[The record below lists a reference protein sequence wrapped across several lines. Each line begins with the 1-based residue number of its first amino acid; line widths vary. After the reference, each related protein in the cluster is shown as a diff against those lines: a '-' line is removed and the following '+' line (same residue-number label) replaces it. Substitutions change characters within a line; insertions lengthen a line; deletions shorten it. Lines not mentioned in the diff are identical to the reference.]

1 MLSRKDIAMD
11 RRQFLK
17 TSSAALTAAGV
28 GVAPWRIAQAQA
40 GPIKI
45 GLLAPLTGVVASGG
59 KEMVESVQFFLDQV
73 KSEIAGRKVE
83 LVIEDDASNPDTA
96 LQKARRLVEQANC
109 HMLIG
114 DLLANTGLAVANYVK
129 GTGTPYFIPIIAADD
144 LTQRQR
150 IKNVIRV
157 AGYSASAFTH
167 PLGDWALKQGYKKIA
182 TVSQDYTFGHEQCGG
197 LAQVFTEG
205 GGEIVQQFWH
215 PLNTADFSPYLG
227 QLADLKVDAI
237 FAMET
242 GADATRFI
250 QQYANFGLK
259 GKIPLLGAMNATDQ
273 SVIRTLGEECE
284 GIISSAHFAEGSD
297 NAATQKFTKDYEAK
311 YGKIPSLY
319 GFSMF
324 SGIMWIAT
332 ALAKM
337 GGKVE
342 DREAFLDTVLKTEL
356 DGSPLGKPVKLDA
369 YGNPIYDVY
378 IRKVVKRSDG
388 KFWNVPVTS
397 YPSVSQFWKYDPE
410 TYMKQPPYSRAFQG
424 IKKA

>member
-1 MLSRKDIAMD
+1 MD

-17 TSSAALTAAGV
+17 TTTAAVAAAGV
-28 GVAPWRIAQAQA
+28 GAAPWRAASAQS

-59 KEMVESVQFFLDQV
+59 KEMVEGVQFYLEQV
-73 KSEIAGRKVE
+73 NNEMGGRKVE
-83 LVIEDDASNPDTA
+83 LVIEDDGSNPDTS
-96 LQKARRLVEQANC
+96 LQKARRLVEQGNC

-114 DLLANTGLAVANYVK
+114 NLLANTGLAVANYVK

-144 LTQRQR
+144 LTQRAR

-157 AGYSASAFTH
+157 AGYTASAFTH
-167 PLGDWALKQGYKKIA
+167 PLGDWCLKQGYKRIA
-182 TVSQDYTFGHEQCGG
+182 TISQDYTFGHEQCGG

-205 GGEIVQQFWH
+205 GGTIVQQFWH

-237 FAMET
+237 FAMDT
-242 GADATRFI
+242 GADATRFF
-250 QQYANFGLK
+250 QQYTSFGLK
-259 GKIPLLGAMNATDQ
+259 AKIPLIAAMNATDQ
-273 SVIRTLGEECE
+273 SVIRTLGDDCE
-284 GIISSAHFAEGSD
+284 GIIAPAHFAEGSD
-297 NAATQKFTKDYEAK
+297 NPVTVKFVKDYEAK

-319 GFSMF
+319 GFSMY
-324 SGIMWIAT
+324 SGMMWIDA
-332 ALAKM
+332 ALKKI

-342 DREAFLDTVLKTEL
+342 DRDLFIDTVLKTEL
-356 DGSPLGKPVKLDA
+356 DGSPLGKTVKFDA

-378 IRKVVKRSDG
+378 IRKVVKRADG
-388 KFWNVPVTS
+388 KYWNVPFQT
-397 YPSVSQFWKYDPE
+397 YPEVSQFWKYDPE
-410 TYMKQPPYSRAFQG
+410 TYMKQPPYSRTFQG

>member
-1 MLSRKDIAMD
+1 MNN
-11 RRQFLK
+11 Q
-17 TSSAALTAAGV
+17 
-28 GVAPWRIAQAQA
+28 
-40 GPIKI
+40 
-45 GLLAPLTGVVASGG
+45 
-59 KEMVESVQFFLDQV
+59 
-73 KSEIAGRKVE
+73 IAGRKVE

-96 LQKARRLVEQANC
+96 LQKARRLVEQGNC

-114 DLLANTGLAVANYVK
+114 NLLANTGLAVANYVK

-144 LTQRQR
+144 LTQRHR

-157 AGYSASAFTH
+157 AGYTGERLH
-167 PLGDWALKQGYKKIA
+167 PSVRRLGLKQGYKKIA
-182 TVSQDYTFGHEQCGG
+182 TISQDYTFGHEQCGG

-242 GADATRFI
+242 GADATRLI
-250 QQYANFGLK
+250 QQYASFGLK

-284 GIISSAHFAEGSD
+284 GIIAAAHFAEGSD
-297 NAATQKFTKDYEAK
+297 NPVTQKFAKDYEAK

-319 GFSMF
+319 GFSMY
-324 SGIMWIAT
+324 SGMMWVAE
-332 ALAKM
+332 ALEKM

-342 DREAFLDTVLKTEL
+342 DRDAFIDTVLKTEL
-356 DGSPLGKPVKLDA
+356 DGIAARQDRQARCLRQSDL
-369 YGNPIYDVY
+369 
-378 IRKVVKRSDG
+378 RRSDPQG
-388 KFWNVPVTS
+388 REARRRQILERADRDLSERLAVLEVRSGDLHEAAALFADLPGHQESLTVRQLRRARGAS
-397 YPSVSQFWKYDPE
+397 L
-410 TYMKQPPYSRAFQG
+410 SRPMS
-424 IKKA
+424 

>member
-1 MLSRKDIAMD
+1 MD

-17 TSSAALTAAGV
+17 NTTAALTVAGAGV
-28 GVAPWRIAQAQA
+28 GPWRSAQAQA

-59 KEMVESVQFFLDQV
+59 KEMVEGVQFYLDQV
-73 KSEIAGRKVE
+73 KGEMGGRKVE

-96 LQKARRLVEQANC
+96 LQKARRLVEQGNC

-114 DLLANTGLAVANYVK
+114 NLLANTGLAVANYVK

-157 AGYSASAFTH
+157 AGYSASEFTH

-182 TVSQDYTFGHEQCGG
+182 TISQDYTFGHEQCGG

-227 QLADLKVDAI
+227 QLADLKIDAV

-250 QQYANFGLK
+250 QQYSSFGLK
-259 GKIPLLGAMNATDQ
+259 AKTPLLAAMNGTDQ

-284 GIISSAHFAEGSD
+284 GIIAPAHFAEGSD
-297 NAATQKFTKDYEAK
+297 NPVTQNFVKEYEAR

-319 GFSMF
+319 GFSMY
-324 SGIMWIAT
+324 SGVMWIDA
-332 ALAKM
+332 ALKKM

-342 DREAFLDTVLKTEL
+342 DREAFIDTVLKTEL
-356 DGSPLGKPVKLDA
+356 DGSPLGKIVKLDG

-378 IRKVVKRSDG
+378 IRKVAKRADG

-397 YPSVSQFWKYDPE
+397 YPNVSQFWKYDPE
-410 TYMKQPPYSRAFQG
+410 TYLKQPPYSRTFQG